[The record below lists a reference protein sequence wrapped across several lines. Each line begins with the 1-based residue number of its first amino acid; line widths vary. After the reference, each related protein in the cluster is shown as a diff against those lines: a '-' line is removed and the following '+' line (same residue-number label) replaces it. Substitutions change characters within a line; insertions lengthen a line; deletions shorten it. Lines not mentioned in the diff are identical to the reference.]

1 MLERVSALAA
11 AHPYKSDVLKI
22 AEHRGFS
29 LTQASGLSKDFQK
42 KLSPVVGALPKKIGV
57 AVEHEGRTLLR
68 TGPEQLWIIGPEAD
82 DVAKK
87 LHGLCAVVPL
97 SHSRTRILI
106 EGGPARD
113 VLAKGMAIDFHPK
126 VFTPG
131 MFAMTGL
138 HHMPVLVHC
147 VDENRFHLYAMRTF
161 AMTVWEW
168 LTDAA
173 LVFSGTPATP

>member
-1 MLERVSALAA
+1 MLERVSALAS

-22 AEHRGFS
+22 EEHRGFS

-42 KLSPVVGALPKKIGV
+42 KLSAVVGPLPKKAGV
-57 AVEHEGRTLLR
+57 AGEHDGLTLLR
-68 TGPEQLWIIGPEAD
+68 TGPEQVWIIGPETG
-82 DVAKK
+82 VIAKK

-97 SHSRTRILI
+97 SHSRTRILV
-106 EGGPARD
+106 EGAPARE
-113 VLAKGMAIDFHPK
+113 VLAKGIAIDFHPD
-126 VFTPG
+126 VFKPG
-131 MFAMTGL
+131 MFAMTGV

-147 VDENRFHLYAMRTF
+147 VDENSFHLYAMRTF

-173 LVFSGTPATP
+173 LGFRAPI